1 MLGLFAFQWLK
12 WQGWRLY
19 VIFSSFWNGQLQ
31 RKENRVYLS
40 SLSLSTFVPI
50 RMSIWNLLILRSWP
64 SSWPQG
70 MMLFCGLEYSHL
82 FVSSQEAAV

>member
-1 MLGLFAFQWLK
+1 ML
-12 WQGWRLY
+12 
-19 VIFSSFWNGQLQ
+19 FSVRFLERTAAKKGKQSVPLI
-31 RKENRVYLS
+31 